1 MRRWRRRRH
10 GSRSI
15 SRRRRRRRRRRSLAT
30 VAAVGHRP
38 PQRSVRS
45 FFLSFSLSL
54 SLSLSLHV
62 GQLPTVAQELER
74 KKKSISSTSDRPSVS
89 CDLVRTKSHSFLMKL
104 KNGRLDGENQTKQT
118 NKQKKLESCRPTR
131 ENITW
136 WCQFDRV
143 SFEATE

>member
-1 MRRWRRRRH
+1 MASTTARQQIDQPPPPTTTTSTIVSD
-10 GSRSI
+10 GRSCWPP
-15 SRRRRRRRRRRSLAT
+15 AT
-30 VAAVGHRP
+30 AEVGAIL
-38 PQRSVRS
+38 
-45 FFLSFSLSL
+45 FFVILSLSL